1 MSQLMS
7 KPKTI
12 EYYWSLI
19 GFNPNQEQRKAIIH
33 VNGPLLITAG
43 PGAGKT
49 RVLLW
54 RTFNLIVFHGI
65 DPSRIFLSTFT
76 EKAAKQLQDGLRS
89 LLALV
94 TNETG
99 QAFDTAAI
107 SVGTVHSLCQRLL
120 VDRRFNPDHTRRRA
134 PVLLDALGQYFRV
147 YNRSYWQS
155 LIAAGGFDDEEAA
168 QRALNEYIIGKDL
181 YSRHVA
187 VQNCIGVFNR
197 FSEESIDPRS
207 VTTED
212 PMLDTILKMYEKY
225 TDDLDGNGGVDRVDF
240 SLLQSKAYKYFTESN
255 VAARIFEHIII
266 DEYQDT
272 NAIQERI
279 FFRLA
284 EGSKNICVVG
294 DDDQA
299 LYRFR
304 GATVENLVQFEARCE
319 KYLGTAPKR
328 IDLST
333 NYRSR
338 ESIVDF
344 CGSFIKRTDWTDPE
358 DPTLK
363 YRLEKNIRA
372 HREDDSPA
380 VILSKHQKADLVYEE
395 IASYVMKLREQGTID
410 DYNQAAFLFPAM
422 KGWGGMNS
430 RVHGFIKAFEK
441 LGIPYYAPR
450 AGRFLEVPEAI
461 IIFGLFQRVFGS
473 PSHRRRG
480 EASQGFREYQ
490 NWMAG
495 CRAKA
500 DSICDNDPAIASFLK
515 DRSEDVVLARSD
527 YTLLFAYCQS
537 RNIDLSSSVS
547 PGLTQQLSRVP
558 GLSLKTQRALQSH
571 SVNQLIR
578 FRFDSVNPVSV
589 SYLINRV
596 TALDWSV
603 LDLFYQMNG
612 FEWCRSTYLKAESGE
627 DEGPICNLG
636 LITQYLA
643 RFMEEYSPILTG
655 RLFTENR
662 FVNLFFGSFLYAL
675 FRLGESEYE
684 DSDDPFPKGRVPFL
698 TIHQSKGLEF
708 PVVVLG
714 SVYRMERDAPQV
726 EIDVRSLL
734 EKEGEPL
741 DLLSKYDSMRLFYV
755 ALSRAKNLLILPRYT
770 HGRAATVE
778 FKAIFEE
785 GELPEIEQL
794 EDNSIPKAVAD
805 ETEVSKSYSYTGDYL
820 LYKKCPRNYM
830 IYRKYGFVPSR
841 GQSMFFGR
849 LVHETIE
856 DIHNIVITRKE
867 QADA

>member
-1 MSQLMS
+1 MEI
-7 KPKTI
+7 KRTI
-12 EYYWSLI
+12 EHYWSLT
-19 GFNPNQEQRKAIIH
+19 GFTPNDDQRDAILH
-33 VNGPLLITAG
+33 VDGPLLITAG

-54 RTFNLIVFHGI
+54 RTFNLIVFHGV
-65 DPSRIFLSTFT
+65 DPGAIFLSTFT

-99 QAFDTAAI
+99 KVFDTAAI

-120 VDRRFNPDHTRRRA
+120 VDRRFNPEHTRRRA
-134 PVLLDALGQYFRV
+134 PVLLDSLGQYFRV

-168 QRALNEYIIGKDL
+168 QRALNEYIIGNDL

-197 FSEESIDPRS
+197 FSEESIEPRD
-207 VTTED
+207 VTTDD
-212 PMLDTILKMYEKY
+212 PMLIAILLMYEKY
-225 TDDLDGNGGVDRVDF
+225 KDDLKGNGSVDRVDF
-240 SLLQSKAYKYFTESN
+240 SLLQSRAYEYFAEST
-255 VAARIFEHIII
+255 VAGEIFEHIII

-284 EGSKNICVVG
+284 TGSKNICVVG

-304 GATVENLVQFEARCE
+304 GATVENLVQFENRCE
-319 KYLGTAPKR
+319 KYLGVRPRR
-328 IDLST
+328 IDLSV

-344 CGSFIKRTDWTDPE
+344 CSSFIKRTDWTDPV

-363 YRLEKNIRA
+363 YRLEKDISA
-372 HREDDSPA
+372 HRVDDGPA
-380 VILSKHQKADLVYEE
+380 VALSKHQKADLVYEE
-395 IASYVMKLREQGTID
+395 IASYVMKLREHGTIT
-410 DYNQAAFLFPAM
+410 DYNQVAFLFPAM

-430 RVHGFIKAFEK
+430 RVHGFIKSFEE
-441 LGIPYYAPR
+441 LGVPYYAPR

-473 PSHRRRG
+473 PVHRQRG

-490 NWMAG
+490 NWMTG
-495 CRAKA
+495 CRVKA
-500 DSICDNDPAIASFLK
+500 DSICDDDPTLASLLK
-515 DRSEDVVLARSD
+515 DRSEEVKSAGAN
-527 YTLLFAYCQS
+527 YKALLGYCES
-537 RNIDLSSSVS
+537 KNMDLSTAVS
-547 PGLTQQLSRVP
+547 PGMTQQLSRVS
-558 GLSLKTQRALQSH
+558 GLSLHTQRALQSH
-571 SVNQLIR
+571 SVNKLINSR
-578 FRFDSVNPVSV
+578 YDSGDPVSV

-603 LDLFYQMNG
+603 LDLFYQLNG
-612 FEWCRSTYLKAESGE
+612 FEWCRAAYSDAETGE

-655 RLFTENR
+655 RHFTENR
-662 FVNLFFGSFLYAL
+662 FVNLFFGSFLYAI

-684 DSDDPFPKGRVPFL
+684 DADDPFPKGRVPFL

-714 SVYRMERDAPQV
+714 GVYRMEREAPRV
-726 EIDVRSLL
+726 ETDVRSLL
-734 EKEGEPL
+734 GKEGEPL

-755 ALSRAKNLLILPRYT
+755 ALSRAKNLLVLPRYT
-770 HGRAATVE
+770 HGRAATSE
-778 FKAIFEE
+778 FKAVFEE
-785 GELPEIEQL
+785 GKLPEIGQL
-794 EDNSIPKAVAD
+794 DEDAIPTAVID
-805 ETEVSKSYSYTGDYL
+805 ESDVEKSYSYTGDYL

-856 DIHNIVITRKE
+856 DIHNIVISRKE
-867 QADA
+867 AADA